1 MNFRLISCLRVGKIL
16 FFYFFFFLSVKVRK
30 WFILSCFDDFF
41 ERCLGGYYFFW
52 LRGMKIVFY
61 KFYFIYL
68 FLSIQGRKWIMIS
81 YFDDYLDRL
90 IERLKENRCGKKIAY
105 IFRKFYFICFF
116 LFYFQVRNIF
126 PYFFTFLMFK

>member
-1 MNFRLISCLRVGKIL
+1 MNFRLISCLKVGKIL
-16 FFYFFFFLSVKVRK
+16 FFFFLSVEVRK

-52 LRGMKIVFY
+52 LRGMKIVFR

-90 IERLKENRCGKKIAY
+90 IERLKESRCGKKIAY

-116 LFYFQVRNIF
+116 YFISKLGIYFLISLLF
-126 PYFFTFLMFK
+126 